1 MYINGTNKKKQI
13 SSQASPYCQI
23 NLVKRGEVT
32 ASDNKI
38 KAFTGKQGFGIKDQS
53 QGIQDQGSMG
63 ENCVLREWKRDRDQF
78 RSQKMHDTKQPT

>member
-1 MYINGTNKKKQI
+1 MYINRTNKKKQI
-13 SSQASPYCQI
+13 SSQASPCCQI

-53 QGIQDQGSMG
+53 
-63 ENCVLREWKRDRDQF
+63 
-78 RSQKMHDTKQPT
+78 

>member
-1 MYINGTNKKKQI
+1 MEQTKKSKSQVRHHHIVKSTWLNG
-13 SSQASPYCQI
+13 
-23 NLVKRGEVT
+23 GEVT